1 MAGAEVAGGSCWN
14 HSGEGPPRRGFGG
27 VGRGAMGRWP
37 EQEGEKSGSKG
48 RGVARMG
55 QAGRLFWNTRLVR
68 QEPDDQPGHQAKLGA
83 GGYDRH
89 WGATDLSK
97 PKSDAY
103 F

>member
-1 MAGAEVAGGSCWN
+1 
-14 HSGEGPPRRGFGG
+14 
-27 VGRGAMGRWP
+27 MGHWP
-37 EQEGEKSGSKG
+37 EQEREKAGSKG

-97 PKSDAY
+97 PKSDPY